1 MTRGFFKTAAA
12 ILISVSLLAF
22 LAPPARAL
30 VVVQRDP
37 SASTTALEL
46 WFRAP
51 SAGYDSQTPGISRLA
66 LTALAASRPSPHGTS
81 LAEFVKALGGTL
93 SINAY
98 PDLAMVGVSVPAWEG
113 ENAAKRL
120 AAAYFTPSVSDDG
133 LKAAVRDCAIAG
145 TESRFNGDRLLQDAL
160 FAHLFESGPAHYAPT
175 PQNALDFSKIPAQ
188 DVKAFAA
195 RAFTAQ
201 NAIVSAAGAI
211 DEAVMAPFAHAS
223 QGSPVQPP
231 LDSALS
237 NRPADVTLDASVEG
251 LGFAWTGPAISDEK
265 NATAMDFIADYLFDP
280 DHGTLAKVLPPK
292 SQVLLNGQFITLH
305 DPGVML
311 LTVTGTGAADMRQN
325 VLDAVSALQKP
336 MDAKTFAAARA
347 AFVYHI
353 LSQIQTP
360 LSRADNFGWYAGEGN
375 LPYAP
380 GSDSGAYL
388 RAAEALDPGFVAQ
401 AAQRFLQHP
410 SLVTLSANKKS
421 QGAAI

>member
-1 MTRGFFKTAAA
+1 MRALIKTGAA
-12 ILISVSLLAF
+12 ICLSVSLLAF
-22 LAPPARAL
+22 SGPAARAS
-30 VVVQRDP
+30 VIVQRDAA
-37 SASTTALEL
+37 ASTTALEL

-51 SAGYDSQTPGISRLA
+51 SAGYDSQNPGIARLA

-81 LAEFVKALGGTL
+81 LAEYVKALGGTL

-98 PDLAMVGVSVPAWEG
+98 ADLAMVGVSVPSWQGAS
-113 ENAAKRL
+113 AAKHL
-120 AAAYFTPSVSDDG
+120 AAAYFTPSISDDG
-133 LKAAVRDCAIAG
+133 MKAAVRDCAVAG
-145 TESRFNGDRLLQDAL
+145 TESRFDADRLLQDAL
-160 FAHLFESGPAHYAPT
+160 FAHVFESGPAHYAPT
-175 PQNALDFSKIPAQ
+175 PQNASDYAKIAAP

-195 RAFTAQ
+195 RAFAPS

-211 DEAVMAPFAHAS
+211 DDAVLAPFGRAA
-223 QGSPVQPP
+223 QGAPAQAP

-237 NRPADVTLDASVEG
+237 NRPADVTLDAAVEG
-251 LGFAWTGPAISDEK
+251 LGVAWTGPGITDEK

-280 DHGTLAKVLPPK
+280 DHGTLANALPSK
-292 SQVLLNGQFITLH
+292 SQVLINGQFITLH
-305 DPGVML
+305 DPGVL
-311 LTVTGTGAADMRQN
+311 LVTVSGTGSADMRQN

-388 RAAEALDPGFVAQ
+388 RAAESLDPGFVAQ
-401 AAQRFLQHP
+401 AARRFLQHP
-410 SLVTLSANKKS
+410 SVVTLSANKKS

>member
-1 MTRGFFKTAAA
+1 MRALIRTAAA

-22 LAPPARAL
+22 SAPASAL

-51 SAGYDSQTPGISRLA
+51 SAGYDSQNPGIARLA
-66 LTALAASRPSPHGTS
+66 LTALAASRPSAHGTS

-113 ENAAKRL
+113 ENAAKHL
-120 AAAYFTPSVSDDG
+120 SAAYFTPVVSDDG
-133 LKAAVRDCAIAG
+133 LKTAVRDCAIAG
-145 TESRFNGDRLLQDAL
+145 TESRFDGDRLLQDAL
-160 FAHLFESGPAHYAPT
+160 FGHLFESGPAHYAPT
-175 PQNALDFSKIPAQ
+175 PQIASDFSKISAE
-188 DVKAFAA
+188 DVKTFAA
-195 RAFTAQ
+195 RAFAPA

-211 DEAVMAPFAHAS
+211 DDAVMAPFARVSRGEPTQA
-223 QGSPVQPP
+223 P
-231 LDSALS
+231 LDSPLS
-237 NRPADVTLDASVEG
+237 NRAADVTLDASVEG
-251 LGFAWTGPAISDEK
+251 LGVAWTGPAITDEK

-280 DHGTLAKVLPPK
+280 DHGTLSNALPPK
-292 SQVLLNGQFITLH
+292 SQVLVNGQFITLH
-305 DPGVML
+305 NPGVML
-311 LTVTGTGAADMRQN
+311 VTVTGSGAADMRQR

-336 MDAKTFAAARA
+336 MDGKTFSAARA

-353 LSQIQTP
+353 ISQIQTP

-388 RAAEALDPGFVAQ
+388 RAAESLDAGFVAQ

-410 SLVTLSANKKS
+410 SLVTLSSNKKS

>member
-1 MTRGFFKTAAA
+1 MRALVKTGAA
-12 ILISVSLLAF
+12 ICLSVSLLAF
-22 LAPPARAL
+22 TARPAGASII
-30 VVVQRDP
+30 VQRDAT
-37 SASTTALEL
+37 ASTTALEL

-51 SAGYDSQTPGISRLA
+51 SAGYDSQNPGIARLA
-66 LTALAASRPSPHGTS
+66 LTALAASRPTSHGTS

-98 PDLAMVGVSVPAWEG
+98 ADLAMVGVSVPSWQGAG
-113 ENAAKRL
+113 AAKHL
-120 AAAYFTPSVSDDG
+120 AAAYFTPSISDDG
-133 LKAAVRDCAIAG
+133 LKTAVRDCAIAG
-145 TESRFNGDRLLQDAL
+145 TESRFDADRLLQDAL
-160 FAHLFESGPAHYAPT
+160 FAHVFESGPAHYAPT
-175 PQNALDFSKIPAQ
+175 PQSASDFSKIPAQ

-195 RAFTAQ
+195 RAFAPA

-211 DEAVMAPFAHAS
+211 DDAVMAPFDRVS
-223 QGSPVQPP
+223 QGSPAQPP

-237 NRPADVTLDASVEG
+237 NRATDVAVDAAVEG
-251 LGFAWTGPAISDEK
+251 LGLAWTGPGITDEK

-280 DHGTLAKVLPPK
+280 DHGTLTTTLPAK
-292 SQVLLNGQFITLH
+292 SQVLIDGQFITLH

-311 LTVTGTGAADMRQN
+311 VTVSGSGAADMRQN

-360 LSRADNFGWYAGEGN
+360 LSRADNFGWYAAEGN

-388 RAAEALDPGFVAQ
+388 RAAESLDPGFIAQ
-401 AAQRFLQHP
+401 AARRFLQHP
-410 SLVTLSANKKS
+410 SVVTLSGNKKS

>member
-1 MTRGFFKTAAA
+1 VRALVKTGAA
-12 ILISVSLLAF
+12 ICLSVSLLAF
-22 LAPPARAL
+22 TARPAGASII
-30 VVVQRDP
+30 VQRDAT
-37 SASTTALEL
+37 ASTTALEL

-51 SAGYDSQTPGISRLA
+51 SAGYDSQNPGIARLA
-66 LTALAASRPSPHGTS
+66 LTALAASRPTSHGTS

-98 PDLAMVGVSVPAWEG
+98 ADLAMVGVSVPSWQGAG
-113 ENAAKRL
+113 AAKHL
-120 AAAYFTPSVSDDG
+120 AAAYFTPSISDDG
-133 LKAAVRDCAIAG
+133 LKTAVRDCAIAG
-145 TESRFNGDRLLQDAL
+145 TESRFDADRLLQDAL
-160 FAHLFESGPAHYAPT
+160 FAHVFESGPAHYAPT
-175 PQNALDFSKIPAQ
+175 PQSASDFSKIPAQ

-195 RAFTAQ
+195 RAFAPA

-211 DEAVMAPFAHAS
+211 DDAVMAPFDRVS
-223 QGSPVQPP
+223 QGSPAQPP

-237 NRPADVTLDASVEG
+237 NRATDVAVDAAVEG
-251 LGFAWTGPAISDEK
+251 LGLAWTGPGITDEK

-280 DHGTLAKVLPPK
+280 DHGTLTTTLPAK
-292 SQVLLNGQFITLH
+292 SQVLIDGQFITLH

-311 LTVTGTGAADMRQN
+311 VTVSGSGAADMRQN

-360 LSRADNFGWYAGEGN
+360 LSRADNFGWYAAEGN

-388 RAAEALDPGFVAQ
+388 RAAESLDPGFIAQ
-401 AAQRFLQHP
+401 AARRFLQHP
-410 SLVTLSANKKS
+410 SVVTLSGNKKS

>member
-1 MTRGFFKTAAA
+1 MRALVKTGAA
-12 ILISVSLLAF
+12 ICLSVSLLAF
-22 LAPPARAL
+22 TARPAGASII
-30 VVVQRDP
+30 VQRDAT
-37 SASTTALEL
+37 ASTTALEL

-51 SAGYDSQTPGISRLA
+51 SAGYDSQNPGIARLA
-66 LTALAASRPSPHGTS
+66 LTALAASRPTSHGTS

-98 PDLAMVGVSVPAWEG
+98 ADLSMVGVSVPSWQGAG
-113 ENAAKRL
+113 AAKHL
-120 AAAYFTPSVSDDG
+120 AAAYFTPSISDDG
-133 LKAAVRDCAIAG
+133 LKTAVRDCAIAG
-145 TESRFNGDRLLQDAL
+145 TESRFDADRLLQDAL
-160 FAHLFESGPAHYAPT
+160 FAHVFESGPAHYAPT
-175 PQNALDFSKIPAQ
+175 PQSASDFSKIPAQ

-195 RAFTAQ
+195 RAFAPA

-211 DEAVMAPFAHAS
+211 DDAVMAPFDRVS
-223 QGSPVQPP
+223 QGSPAQPP

-237 NRPADVTLDASVEG
+237 NRATDVAVDAAVEG
-251 LGFAWTGPAISDEK
+251 LGLAWTGPGITDEK

-280 DHGTLAKVLPPK
+280 DHGTLTTTLPAK
-292 SQVLLNGQFITLH
+292 SQVLIDGQFITLH

-311 LTVTGTGAADMRQN
+311 VTVSGSGAADMRQN

-360 LSRADNFGWYAGEGN
+360 LSRADNFGWYAAEGN

-388 RAAEALDPGFVAQ
+388 RAAESLDPGFIAQ
-401 AAQRFLQHP
+401 AARRFLQHP
-410 SLVTLSANKKS
+410 SVVTLSGNKKS